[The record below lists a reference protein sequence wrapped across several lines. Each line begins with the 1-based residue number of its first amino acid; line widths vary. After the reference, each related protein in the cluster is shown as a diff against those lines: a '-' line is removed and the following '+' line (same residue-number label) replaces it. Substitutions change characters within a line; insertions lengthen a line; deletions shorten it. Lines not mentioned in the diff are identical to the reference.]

1 MTAAILFGAMF
12 GLGALAVLTAQPHG
26 APKPSFASRLAALRP
41 ESDSAAPR
49 ARERVFRT
57 DVFEEVLR
65 PAIERGGRTVAA
77 LLARA
82 GLDLR
87 GTEER
92 LRMVADRGGVAL
104 FLGQKLLSGLVGFSF
119 LPAAESFHIAP
130 ATPVAFWI
138 GAGAFGFLVPDL
150 VLRSRAQA
158 AKRRIRDEL
167 VRMTEMLTLAVSAG
181 LGLEGALEQVA
192 RQADGRLFAEVRR
205 LQRDAQLRG
214 EPGSAVL
221 ARLPEEVGL
230 AEIEPIA
237 TAVRTAATQGTPII
251 QALRAQ
257 VRSLRERRR
266 LELVEAGERAQ
277 IRMLLPVG
285 LLILPAFF
293 LVILYPAAVQ
303 LLRVTG
309 L

>member
-1 MTAAILFGAMF
+1 MTAAILFGCLF

-26 APKPSFASRLAALRP
+26 APKPSFAVRLAALRP
-41 ESDSAAPR
+41 ESVSERTPV
-49 ARERVFRT
+49 RERAFRT

-65 PAIERGGRTVAA
+65 PAIERAGAA
-77 LLARA
+77 IAAVVSRA

-87 GTEER
+87 STEER
-92 LRMVADRGGVAL
+92 LRIVGDRSGVTL
-104 FLGQKLLSGLVGFSF
+104 FLGQKVLSGIVGFSF
-119 LPAAESFHIAP
+119 LPAAVSFNAAP

-138 GAGAFGFLVPDL
+138 GAGAFGFLVPDV
-150 VLRSRAQA
+150 VLRSRAQFA
-158 AKRRIRDEL
+158 RRRLREEL

-192 RQADGRLFAEVRR
+192 RQADGRLFTEIRR
-205 LQRDAQLRG
+205 LLRDAQLRG
-214 EPGSAVL
+214 EPGSSVL
-221 ARLPEEVGL
+221 ARLPGEIGL

-277 IRMLLPVG
+277 IKMLLPVG

-293 LVILYPAAVQ
+293 VVILYPAAVQ